1 MKKIATIMIL
11 CLFGVYS
18 NVSAC
23 APNENGT
30 DYSHYPNK
38 YQTTLGTLTQLSNT
52 AKVYLDTCVNPHIA
66 YSGSYYWTN
75 CKITNGFA
83 YPESATLI
91 PPSYISC
98 TNYYTGTCAPR
109 TAISSCSKATSND
122 CENYYDQSYEQSG
135 NITTFCGW
143 GSYCSNSGGY
153 CQ

>member
-23 APNENGT
+23 APNKNGPK
-30 DYSHYPNK
+30 YSYYPNP

-52 AKVYLDTCVNPHIA
+52 TSVYLDTCVNPHIA
-66 YSGSYYWTN
+66 YYGSNYWTD
-75 CKITNGFA
+75 CKITNYFA
-83 YPESATLI
+83 YPDKAYLI
-91 PPSYISC
+91 SPSYISC
-98 TNYYTGTCAPR
+98 TNKYAGTCAPR

-122 CENYYDQSYEQSG
+122 CKNYYDQSN
-135 NITTFCGW
+135 NIKTFCGYQE
-143 GSYCSNSGGY
+143 GYCHNMGGY